1 MGSVSELLTAVP
13 LHQRPDLVEVCAEL
27 INEEWKKSKTSRMYS
42 LQKSTD
48 NFPMC
53 LVLIRTQR
61 DTEAAE
67 EGKMAKTQLLGHARL
82 SRVVSQPESL
92 FVETVVVSRALR
104 GQGYGRKLME
114 ATESYAKSR
123 GFRHLHLTTHD
134 KQHFY
139 AHLGYTASEPVQSM
153 GFMSSVVPM
162 EFLQMLSSPPP
173 HTRAPAWGPGK
184 PSPTASHLNSRTSG
198 ANPPP
203 LPSSTPPAHCT
214 ATVCPPPPLPPLPSS
229 LSPPICSLNSSQ
241 SAIPPPLPLPPSPPH
256 GSPFHCRI
264 AAAGLPPPPPL
275 PPPAAHVSS
284 AHLLP
289 PPPGPPPCHLP
300 LLGQPVFP
308 GPIASS
314 SPGEDPYGQT
324 LLETPYRDLRGLPIF
339 WMKKDI

>member
-53 LVLIRTQR
+53 LVLIKTQR
-61 DTEAAE
+61 AAEAAE
-67 EGKMAKTQLLGHARL
+67 EEMVKTQPGHARL
-82 SRVVSQPESL
+82 SRIVSHPESL

-114 ATESYAKSR
+114 ATECYAKSR

-139 AHLGYTASEPVQSM
+139 AHLGYAASEPVQSM
-153 GFMSSVVPM
+153 RFMSSVVPM
-162 EFLQMLSSPPP
+162 EFLQMFSSPAP
-173 HTRAPAWGPGK
+173 HARAPAWGPGS
-184 PSPTASHLNSRTSG
+184 PSPTTSHLNSRTSG

-214 ATVCPPPPLPPLPSS
+214 TTVCPPPPLPPLPPS
-229 LSPPICSLNSSQ
+229 LSPPTRSLNSLQ
-241 SAIPPPLPLPPSPPH
+241 SAIPPPLPLPPLLPH
-256 GSPFHCRI
+256 ASPFHCRT
-264 AAAGLPPPPPL
+264 AAAGLPPLPPL
-275 PPPAAHVSS
+275 PPPAAHGSS

-289 PPPGPPPCHLP
+289 PPPGPPPCLLP
-300 LLGQPVFP
+300 LPSQPGSP

-314 SPGEDPYGQT
+314 PPGEGPYGQT